1 MEHFHPQLR
10 QPATLSLIMAVVA
23 MVLGIVVYLLDRQA
37 ESVYFMS
44 DWMALGDG
52 HGSAFGL
59 VGQHLPT
66 FVHVYT
72 FILLTMALVV
82 PGERYRQYLLPV
94 CLGWFLV
101 DSLFE
106 ISQLDFIAR
115 HIANWVPDWF
125 SNIPFLENTASYFI
139 FGTFDVLDLVSIGL
153 GTLAAYVT
161 IQIILKRSTHSATPV
176 CQQ

>member
-1 MEHFHPQLR
+1 MKHPHPRLAH
-10 QPATLSLIMAVVA
+10 PATMSLVMALVA
-23 MVLGIVVYLLDRQA
+23 MVFGIVVYLLDRQA

-52 HGSAFGL
+52 QNSAFGL
-59 VGQHLPT
+59 LGQHIPT

-82 PGERYRQYLLPV
+82 PEERYRKYLLPV
-94 CLGWFLV
+94 CLGWFVV

-106 ISQLDFIAR
+106 IAQIDFIAQR
-115 HIANWVPDWF
+115 IAGWVPDWF
-125 SNIPFLENTASYFI
+125 AGIPFLENTASYFI
-139 FGTFDVLDLVSIGL
+139 HSTFDILDLLSIGL

-161 IQIILKRSTHSATPV
+161 IQIILKRSTHGATPV
-176 CQQ
+176 CL